1 MKMEDAHMIVERKL
15 GTDDQS
21 LVWVE
26 TLVEQ
31 DADRQKLQQAYGL
44 TDEILTYVTDENERS
59 HYDRDEYLNTQLFVL
74 HVPVVID
81 EVAQRSITRPITLLL
96 KGNRV
101 FTITTKRTQWVNE
114 LLEEKLKRETITDT
128 NQFVLISFFIL
139 FDQFIGPIRRIN
151 AEQNRL
157 DRQLNQSPDNKDLI
171 ALSNLQQS
179 LAYFVSA
186 TRNNTMMVINLDNT
200 PFGKQLSDKNRELLM
215 DAVIEARQTSEMT
228 ATEAD
233 VVDRIS
239 STFNNVLNNNL
250 NDTMKFL
257 TIWSLVLTIPTIV
270 TGFYGMNV
278 KLPIANSPIS
288 WIFTIAITVGFM
300 VGIAQYLRHRHFW

>member
-1 MKMEDAHMIVERKL
+1 MIVERKI
-15 GTDDQS
+15 GNGEQD
-21 LVWVE
+21 LVWVM
-26 TLVEQ
+26 TMVEN
-31 DADRQKLQQAYGL
+31 DADKQDLQVTYGL

-59 HYDRDEYLNTQLFVL
+59 HYDRDEYLNTQLFVF

-81 EVAQRSITRPITLLL
+81 QISQRYVTRPVTFLL
-96 KGNRV
+96 KGNQI
-101 FTITTKRTQWVNE
+101 FSITTKRTQWVNQ
-114 LLEEKLKRETITDT
+114 LLAERMKLEQISDT
-128 NQFVLISFFIL
+128 NEFMLIGLFIL
-139 FDQFIGPIRRIN
+139 FDQFIPPIRKIN

-157 DRQLNQSPDNKDLI
+157 DKQLNQAPDNKDLI

-186 TRNNTMMVINLDNT
+186 TRNNAMMVVGLSST
-200 PFGKQLSDKNRELLM
+200 PFGRQLSDKNNEHLA

-228 ATEAD
+228 AIEAD

-239 STFNNVLNNNL
+239 NTFNNVLNNNL
-250 NDTMKFL
+250 NGTMKFL

-278 KLPIANSPIS
+278 KLPFANDTIS
-288 WIFTIAITVGFM
+288 WVFTVALM
-300 VGIAQYLRHRHFW
+300 VGIMGLVALMLRHRHFW